1 MLLVRQKKAEAV
13 ASCFSFKKI
22 SFCHLEIKNEG
33 FIDELKNR
41 SRFRKK
47 APPDLLQIMNFEL
60 SSNNRGKQKDYTMLS
75 DFVKPNAECG

>member
-60 SSNNRGKQKDYTMLS
+60 SRKNEKK
-75 DFVKPNAECG
+75 A